1 MPEIEIRH
9 FYIII
14 ILRINLEMLPEF
26 RSLLFVLLTFQMV
39 YSDEVLIVDKLNF
52 AEVIKEGLVLVHFYT
67 PKNPVCKDIAP
78 VLEELALKVAS
89 DGIKIG
95 KVDCRAAG
103 NYNKKL
109 CDDNQC
115 ASFPTLNLYN
125 DGIKVAKFPQERYA
139 AAQEGKRTLEEFE
152 YFVKNLKVMVHKEEL

>member
-1 MPEIEIRH
+1 
-9 FYIII
+9 
-14 ILRINLEMLPEF
+14 MLPQF
-26 RSLLFVLLTFQMV
+26 RSLLIVLLTFQMV
-39 YSDEVLIVDKLNF
+39 YSDDGVLIVDKLNF
-52 AEVIKEGLVLVHFYT
+52 AKVIKEGVVLVHFYT

-152 YFVKNLKVMVHKEEL
+152 YFVKNRKVMVHKEEL

>member
-1 MPEIEIRH
+1 M
-9 FYIII
+9 
-14 ILRINLEMLPEF
+14 IL
-26 RSLLFVLLTFQMV
+26 
-39 YSDEVLIVDKLNF
+39 DKLNF
-52 AEVIKEGLVLVHFYT
+52 DEAIKEGVVLVHFYSPT
-67 PKNPVCKDIAP
+67 NQACTDVAP
-78 VLEELALKVAS
+78 ILEKLTQKVAS